1 MSKSNDP
8 DFLFIVKAITMSI
21 VEWFFKLDPVLRS
34 ILIAI
39 SVALL
44 VRAVNPNALTFVI
57 TISVIVV
64 IFVAFFK
71 EKDVQAKRWNA
82 YLEAKDRLLE

>member
-1 MSKSNDP
+1 MSKSNEP

-39 SVALL
+39 SIALL

-57 TISVIVV
+57 TISIIVV

-71 EKDVQAKRWNA
+71 EKMYKQND
-82 YLEAKDRLLE
+82 